1 MFQSP
6 AYHVR
11 SHTKCD
17 YASCSKVANIYLYDI
32 SRIFIFESTER
43 CTRDAR
49 DGLTIEICNVHDY
62 GMIDEDVT
70 LGQSTAR
77 TEKKGAAI
85 KQIDSRCE
93 SGIGTEIIHGMNYLE
108 TGAT

>member
-1 MFQSP
+1 M
-6 AYHVR
+6 
-11 SHTKCD
+11 
-17 YASCSKVANIYLYDI
+17 YDI
-32 SRIFIFESTER
+32 SRIFIFGSKER

-49 DGLTIEICNVHDY
+49 DERGSPTEICNVHDY

-85 KQIDSRCE
+85 KPIDSRCE